1 MRFLAIRDRD
11 LRNVRTSVIRGPDRG
26 LGCWERKASV
36 AFLVEVRNKLDAHA
50 LRLRS
55 VALVETQVA
64 TVVLQANEALCVSQH
79 CLQLK
84 HNEAIELINK
94 VYITREY
101 SNTAAQLI

>member
-36 AFLVEVRNKLDAHA
+36 AFLVEVGNKLDAEA
-50 LRLRS
+50 LRL
-55 VALVETQVA
+55 ALVETQVA

-84 HNEAIELINK
+84 RNEAIELINK